1 MGCFKRL
8 RPPMLFRVSGLDARC
23 LRLVLCL
30 DNERVSCSS
39 SASKPESYI
48 SCAMLREEERA
59 NASHLDIREH
69 SARPLITYRII
80 FFRRDSTSNR
90 QDVSNSASVVD
101 YATSNSTDLT
111 AATKV
116 VKLTTLRRCDHA
128 SAPTA
133 RQMPLP
139 TFRRHSFPLQKARSA
154 KLFLF
159 LLFNSSLKQSQSKL
173 PHREGPS
180 RLFLLHH
187 IQLWEKVPGHAMGF
201 SRGTRKRAAIDA
213 STPAAY
219 SPALSSHNRR
229 LSPLPSALR
238 MCAVGSLAG
247 LSLGRLACKGD
258 EDMSP
263 WPSTG
268 GCLWGSSGPREEEA
282 VGSSW

>member
-1 MGCFKRL
+1 
-8 RPPMLFRVSGLDARC
+8 
-23 LRLVLCL
+23 
-30 DNERVSCSS
+30 
-39 SASKPESYI
+39 
-48 SCAMLREEERA
+48 
-59 NASHLDIREH
+59 
-69 SARPLITYRII
+69 
-80 FFRRDSTSNR
+80 
-90 QDVSNSASVVD
+90 
-101 YATSNSTDLT
+101 
-111 AATKV
+111 
-116 VKLTTLRRCDHA
+116 
-128 SAPTA
+128 
-133 RQMPLP
+133 MPLP

-201 SRGTRKRAAIDA
+201 SRGMRKRAAIDA
-213 STPAAY
+213 STPAAH
-219 SPALSSHNRR
+219 SLALSSHNRR

-268 GCLWGSSGPREEEA
+268 GWLWGLLACVRRRHWVRLGDLAVPGLWGSGWASGIFFVEVERYA
-282 VGSSW
+282 IALSSLRG